1 MGHEINRRSFVK
13 SAGTAAIAAGVLGVA
28 GSAGAEETAGPSE
41 SWMTESWVPQAW
53 DAEADAVIIGYGCAG
68 PITAIELAN
77 QGFTSLLIEKADQ
90 GNAGGDC
97 CVCGGYVLPGAE
109 NPFTTEK
116 YIVGTLNGVD
126 EEFANT
132 LIEYINGAGDY
143 LGSIGVELD
152 TETMPGMPIAKAEEG
167 EPLGQALYRAI
178 VAAVEQHADMITV
191 MYETPGIG
199 LVQNPVTKE
208 VYGVKAGSEEAP
220 TYLKANRGVVVATGS
235 YGGDREMTNRV
246 HAPGLLF
253 PTIGSPYNTG
263 DGLKMLLDAGCKA
276 QNFGKSLEY
285 AAMAHRQGSE
295 EVGTGLTIPARTV
308 ADSFIFVNRNGQRF
322 MNEESSLQHT
332 KMDSILRYN
341 YFEGGLRTDM
351 TTTGY
356 PNAPAFMVFDQT
368 MMEAGPVADV
378 DGAGMGWVIHGLYT
392 WSADNQAELEKGW
405 IAQADTL
412 EELAEKVSGTDMW
425 GNEVHIDPAGLT
437 ATVEAFNAACE
448 AGEDADFG
456 RSFLAPIGEGPYY
469 AFEIVPATLYTTGG
483 AAHDVNAQAVDWL
496 DRPIPRLYMA
506 GLVGDP
512 FTVHAP
518 GISGAV
524 SWARI
529 AAEQIAQL
537 EPWA

>member
-1 MGHEINRRSFVK
+1 M
-13 SAGTAAIAAGVLGVA
+13 
-28 GSAGAEETAGPSE
+28 
-41 SWMTESWVPQAW
+41 
-53 DAEADAVIIGYGCAG
+53 
-68 PITAIELAN
+68 
-77 QGFTSLLIEKADQ
+77 
-90 GNAGGDC
+90 
-97 CVCGGYVLPGAE
+97 
-109 NPFTTEK
+109 
-116 YIVGTLNGVD
+116 
-126 EEFANT
+126 
-132 LIEYINGAGDY
+132 
-143 LGSIGVELD
+143 
-152 TETMPGMPIAKAEEG
+152 
-167 EPLGQALYRAI
+167 
-178 VAAVEQHADMITV
+178 
-191 MYETPGIG
+191 
-199 LVQNPVTKE
+199 
-208 VYGVKAGSEEAP
+208 
-220 TYLKANRGVVVATGS
+220 
-235 YGGDREMTNRV
+235 
-246 HAPGLLF
+246 
-253 PTIGSPYNTG
+253 
-263 DGLKMLLDAGCKA
+263 
-276 QNFGKSLEY
+276 
-285 AAMAHRQGSE
+285 
-295 EVGTGLTIPARTV
+295 
-308 ADSFIFVNRNGQRF
+308 
-322 MNEESSLQHT
+322 
-332 KMDSILRYN
+332 
-341 YFEGGLRTDM
+341 
-351 TTTGY
+351 
-356 PNAPAFMVFDQT
+356 
-368 MMEAGPVADV
+368 
-378 DGAGMGWVIHGLYT
+378 YT

>member
-1 MGHEINRRSFVK
+1 MPQTAPGRANDACRTGPTPSQTTFQPRAFR
-13 SAGTAAIAAGVLGVA
+13 GTLGTKA
-28 GSAGAEETAGPSE
+28 HGLPSGSPR
-41 SWMTESWVPQAW
+41 
-53 DAEADAVIIGYGCAG
+53 
-68 PITAIELAN
+68 LRHL
-77 QGFTSLLIEKADQ
+77 FHQ
-90 GNAGGDC
+90 GNQFFPRGNAQFEI
-97 CVCGGYVLPGAE
+97 YVMAVV
-109 NPFTTEK
+109 F
-116 YIVGTLNGVD
+116 
-126 EEFANT
+126 
-132 LIEYINGAGDY
+132 
-143 LGSIGVELD
+143 GS
-152 TETMPGMPIAKAEEG
+152 
-167 EPLGQALYRAI
+167 PLGDSEAYRNLSEGIPSRKAFEHPALAI
-178 VAAVEQHADMITV
+178 GKGGTV
-191 MYETPGIG
+191 
-199 LVQNPVTKE
+199 
-208 VYGVKAGSEEAP
+208 SE
-220 TYLKANRGVVVATGS
+220 
-235 YGGDREMTNRV
+235 
-246 HAPGLLF
+246 LLHGA
-253 PTIGSPYNTG
+253 I
-263 DGLKMLLDAGCKA
+263 GCKRGRTCGA
-276 QNFGKSLEY
+276 LLPS
-285 AAMAHRQGSE
+285 SPS
-295 EVGTGLTIPARTV
+295 GTGLTIPARTV

-506 GLVGDP
+506 GLMGDP
-512 FTVHAP
+512 FTVHAH